1 MIQSAISRYKAL
13 LINDSL
19 TRTLGISLVT
29 ISTVLLVL
37 NAFQFSAYAQ
47 QGGSA
52 TSGPAIGGSAS
63 GPGSK
68 GGEAKSGEAIG
79 GAANGS
85 GSMGANATSGA
96 ARGANSTNIS
106 PVPQNGPH

>member
-1 MIQSAISRYKAL
+1 MTQNALCRYNAL
-13 LINDSL
+13 ITNDSL
-19 TRTLGISLVT
+19 TRSLGILLVT
-29 ISTVLLVL
+29 VSTVLLMVHTFPF
-37 NAFQFSAYAQ
+37 NAYAQ